1 MRSTSFVLNFL
12 LTHPLI
18 FSGSCV
24 SFCGVPSRCA
34 CSPSNGVFQCPAV
47 PPLDATGQRFLN
59 VFFLPLHQRQGLKS
73 LKSTWFT
80 VRGCIPTLKCFRII
94 SHLLSCCLGFV
105 WRRPTRWAALSLIF
119 WSTIRFAT
127 VHGLV
132 LMKPGNKSIPT
143 GRKIEYFSLP
153 DTRVRKLPSASH
165 SEKTPQDRI
174 LI

>member
-1 MRSTSFVLNFL
+1 MMRSTSFVLNFL

-24 SFCGVPSRCA
+24 SFCGVPSRWA

-47 PPLDATGQRFLN
+47 PPLDATGQRFLT
-59 VFFLPLHQRQGLKS
+59 VFFLPLHQRKGLKS

-132 LMKPGNKSIPT
+132 LMKPGNKSTWARYI
-143 GRKIEYFSLP
+143 R
-153 DTRVRKLPSASH
+153 
-165 SEKTPQDRI
+165 
-174 LI
+174 

>member
-1 MRSTSFVLNFL
+1 MIDGSYKCHILSYQMFQNWMKKKSAGNPVLMRNTSFVLNFL

-24 SFCGVPSRCA
+24 SFCGVPSRWA
-34 CSPSNGVFQCPAV
+34 CSASSGVFQCPAV

-59 VFFLPLHQRQGLKS
+59 VFFPLHQRQGLKS

-105 WRRPTRWAALSLIF
+105 WRKPTRWAALSRIF
-119 WSTIRFAT
+119 LSTIRFAT
-127 VHGLV
+127 VHGLA
-132 LMKPGNKSIPT
+132 LMKPRNKST
-143 GRKIEYFSLP
+143 G
-153 DTRVRKLPSASH
+153 
-165 SEKTPQDRI
+165 DRYI
-174 LI
+174 R